1 MGFLFWLLSIWTLP
15 RPCGI
20 NDKMQVLYK
29 EMTRDGVKFKVA
41 KSEFDRYTNVKAR
54 KNCLEIV

>member
-1 MGFLFWLLSIWTLP
+1 MGFLFLLLSIWTLP
-15 RPCGI
+15 RPRGI

-41 KSEFDRYTNVKAR
+41 KSEFVQNVKAR